1 MLQARSPC
9 RTLAKNR
16 TISPPPPSRQGRHFP
31 LCRGSPWSS
40 LCVLRRSLLFGPVEL
55 GSVDPHPMQDDG
67 QLACNSYLCFAEP
80 VALCQPHPP
89 SLQCRPFWHAGE
101 QHVGGFE

>member
-9 RTLAKNR
+9 RTLAKNLA
-16 TISPPPPSRQGRHFP
+16 ISPPPPSRQGRHFP
-31 LCRGSPWSS
+31 LCRGSPWFS

-55 GSVDPHPMQDDG
+55 GSVEPHPMQDDG

-80 VALCQPHPP
+80 ICALRASSPNL
-89 SLQCRPFWHAGE
+89 LQAIYRSPKVPLG
-101 QHVGGFE
+101 V